1 MYIGKTRRK
10 YYNFLFLLEILR
22 YIVIFS
28 KLYLEKT
35 IMIQLAIY
43 CIANRKRGVMM
54 TIEEIL
60 AGESK
65 NVEFKENLPEK
76 SIKYMKSVV
85 AFANGT
91 GGKIIFGIA
100 DKTREVV
107 GFDKED
113 VFKKMD
119 AIANAVSDS
128 CEPAIIPDIT
138 LQTVGGKTVIVVEV
152 SEGRQRPYYIKALG
166 RDGGVYVRVAGT
178 TRLADEYMIK
188 ELLFEGSNRYYDQ
201 ALCTGLNVTDEDI
214 DVLCKAMKEQA
225 VKNARTEEQKAA
237 IKDVG
242 RQQLRSWGILIER
255 DGKDYPSNAFAIL
268 TGNGGLHVATQCG
281 VFKGTTKAVFVDRR
295 EYTGPLWEQIDEA
308 FQFVLRNIHLGATI
322 VGIYRQD
329 VYEIPPDAIRE
340 LIINAMVHRSYLDH
354 GTIQVAVYD
363 NRLEITSPGKLPM
376 GQTMERMKEGYSKI
390 RNEALAHAFAYMNLI
405 EHWGS
410 GIPRIIDKVKAAGL
424 REPEFIG
431 GEVDLRIN
439 IYRGQVDG
447 TVDLNDLNNAI
458 KVPDTIDKMPDSG
471 NEVPDKTE
479 TVPDTMGKMP
489 DSDNEVPDTTEKMP
503 DSEQEQQI
511 YKYVLENG
519 SITTAETVE
528 ILDVKHRRARA
539 VLLNMVKDGYL
550 RKEGAARSTIYV
562 KNTEGK

>member
-1 MYIGKTRRK
+1 
-10 YYNFLFLLEILR
+10 
-22 YIVIFS
+22 
-28 KLYLEKT
+28 
-35 IMIQLAIY
+35 
-43 CIANRKRGVMM
+43 M

-65 NVEFKENLPEK
+65 NVEFKENLPER

-91 GGKIIFGIA
+91 GGKIIFGIV
-100 DKTREVV
+100 DKTREVI

-119 AIANAVSDS
+119 AIANAVTDS

-138 LQTVGGKTVIVVEV
+138 LQTVEDKTVIVVEI

-188 ELLFEGSNRYYDQ
+188 ELMFEGSNRYFDQ
-201 ALCTGLNVTDEDI
+201 ALCTGLTISDEDI
-214 DVLCKAMKEQA
+214 DALCKAMKEQA
-225 VKNARTEEQKAA
+225 VKNAHNEEQKAS

-242 RQQLRSWGILIER
+242 RQQLRSWGVLIER
-255 DGKDYPSNAFAIL
+255 DGKDYPSNAYAIL
-268 TGNGGLHVATQCG
+268 TGCGGLHVAIQCG
-281 VFKGTTKAVFVDRR
+281 VFKGTTKEVFVDRR

-340 LIINAMVHRSYLDH
+340 LIINAVVHRSYLDH

-376 GQTMERMKEGYSKI
+376 GQTVERMKEGYSKI
-390 RNEALAHAFAYMNLI
+390 RNEALAHAFSYMNLI

-410 GIPRIIDKVKAAGL
+410 GIPRIIEKVKKAGL

-439 IYRGQVDG
+439 IYRGQINDNSDRNSG
-447 TVDLNDLNNAI
+447 LNDLNSAEKLPDSTLKVPNSAAEVPDNGEI
-458 KVPDTIDKMPDSG
+458 MPDRTEKVPDS
-471 NEVPDKTE
+471 
-479 TVPDTMGKMP
+479 TM
-489 DSDNEVPDTTEKMP
+489 KMP
-503 DSEQEQQI
+503 DSEQEQII
-511 YKYVLENG
+511 YKYVLENE
-519 SITTAETVE
+519 SITTKKVIE
-528 ILDVKHRRARA
+528 
-539 VLLNMVKDGYL
+539 LLNVKQRRSRAILQSMIEKGWL
-550 RKEGAARSTIYV
+550 KKTGAARSTVYV
-562 KNTEGK
+562 KNTEGR

>member
-1 MYIGKTRRK
+1 
-10 YYNFLFLLEILR
+10 
-22 YIVIFS
+22 
-28 KLYLEKT
+28 
-35 IMIQLAIY
+35 
-43 CIANRKRGVMM
+43 M

-65 NVEFKENLPEK
+65 NIEFKETLPEK

-119 AIANAVSDS
+119 AIANVVSDS
-128 CEPAIIPDIT
+128 CEPAIIPNIT
-138 LQTVGGKTVIVVEV
+138 LQTVDGKTVIVEEV
-152 SEGRQRPYYIKALG
+152 SE
-166 RDGGVYVRVAGT
+166 
-178 TRLADEYMIK
+178 
-188 ELLFEGSNRYYDQ
+188 
-201 ALCTGLNVTDEDI
+201 
-214 DVLCKAMKEQA
+214 
-225 VKNARTEEQKAA
+225 
-237 IKDVG
+237 G
-242 RQQLRSWGILIER
+242 RQQLRSWGVLIER
-255 DGKDYPSNAFAIL
+255 EGKDYPSNAFAIL
-268 TGNGGLHVATQCG
+268 TGNGGLHVTTQCG
-281 VFKGTTKAVFVDRR
+281 VFKGTTKAIFVDRR
-295 EYTGPLWEQIDEA
+295 EYTGPIWEQIDEA

-329 VYEIPPDAIRE
+329 IYEIPPDAIRE

-376 GQTMERMKEGYSKI
+376 GQTMERIKEGYSKI

-410 GIPRIIDKVKAAGL
+410 GIPRIIYKVKAAGL

-431 GEVDLRIN
+431 GKIDLRIN

-447 TVDLNDLNNAI
+447 TIVDLNDPNAAV
-458 KVPDTIDKMPDSG
+458 KPPVNRRETADKMPA
-471 NEVPDKTE
+471 N
-479 TVPDTMGKMP
+479 
-489 DSDNEVPDTTEKMP
+489 
-503 DSEQEQQI
+503 EQEQQI
-511 YKYVLENG
+511 YKYVSENVG
-519 SITTAETVE
+519 ITTAQAMKLLG
-528 ILDVKHRRARA
+528 IKQRRARE
-539 VLLNMVKDGYL
+539 VLVKMVENGWLK
-550 RKEGAARSTIYV
+550 KEGASRSTIYV
-562 KNTEGK
+562 KNTEGR

>member
-1 MYIGKTRRK
+1 
-10 YYNFLFLLEILR
+10 
-22 YIVIFS
+22 
-28 KLYLEKT
+28 
-35 IMIQLAIY
+35 
-43 CIANRKRGVMM
+43 M

-65 NVEFKENLPEK
+65 NVEFKESLPEK

-107 GFDKED
+107 GFSKED
-113 VFKKMD
+113 VFEKMD
-119 AIANAVSDS
+119 VIANAVSDS
-128 CEPAIIPDIT
+128 CEPAIIPDIS
-138 LQTVGGKTVIVVEV
+138 LQTIDGKTVIVVEV

-201 ALCTGLNVTDEDI
+201 ALCTGLNITDEDI

-225 VKNARTEEQKAA
+225 IKNAHTEEQKAS

-242 RQQLRSWGILIER
+242 RQQLRSWGVLIER

-268 TGNGGLHVATQCG
+268 TGNAGLHVATQCG

-295 EYTGPLWEQIDEA
+295 EYTGPLWEQIDDA

-439 IYRGQVDG
+439 IYRGQVETKDH
-447 TVDLNDLNNAI
+447 NDFINAN
-458 KVPDTIDKMPDSG
+458 KVPDAKG
-471 NEVPDKTE
+471 KVPNSADG
-479 TVPDTMGKMP
+479 VPDTVEKVP
-489 DSDNEVPDTTEKMP
+489 DSAEKMP
-503 DSEQEQQI
+503 DTMAKLPDNEQEQQI
-511 YKYVLENG
+511 FKYVLKNN
-519 SITTAETVE
+519 SITTAKAAE
-528 ILDVKHRRARA
+528 LLGVKQRRARA
-539 VLLNMVKDGYL
+539 VLMNMVESAYL

-562 KNTEGK
+562 KNTEGR

>member
-1 MYIGKTRRK
+1 
-10 YYNFLFLLEILR
+10 
-22 YIVIFS
+22 
-28 KLYLEKT
+28 
-35 IMIQLAIY
+35 MIQFAKHRV
-43 CIANRKRGVMM
+43 AKRERGVTM

-113 VFKKMD
+113 VFKKM
-119 AIANAVSDS
+119 
-128 CEPAIIPDIT
+128 
-138 LQTVGGKTVIVVEV
+138 
-152 SEGRQRPYYIKALG
+152 
-166 RDGGVYVRVAGT
+166 
-178 TRLADEYMIK
+178 
-188 ELLFEGSNRYYDQ
+188 
-201 ALCTGLNVTDEDI
+201 
-214 DVLCKAMKEQA
+214 
-225 VKNARTEEQKAA
+225 
-237 IKDVG
+237 
-242 RQQLRSWGILIER
+242 
-255 DGKDYPSNAFAIL
+255 
-268 TGNGGLHVATQCG
+268 
-281 VFKGTTKAVFVDRR
+281 
-295 EYTGPLWEQIDEA
+295 
-308 FQFVLRNIHLGATI
+308 
-322 VGIYRQD
+322 
-329 VYEIPPDAIRE
+329 DAIRE

-447 TVDLNDLNNAI
+447 TVDLNNAI
-458 KVPDTIDKMPDSG
+458 KVPDTIGKMPDSGNKVPDKTEIVPDNMKKMPDSG
-471 NEVPDKTE
+471 NEVPD
-479 TVPDTMGKMP
+479 
-489 DSDNEVPDTTEKMP
+489 TTEKIP
-503 DSEQEQQI
+503 DSEREQQI

-562 KNTEGK
+562 KNTEGR

>member
-1 MYIGKTRRK
+1 
-10 YYNFLFLLEILR
+10 
-22 YIVIFS
+22 
-28 KLYLEKT
+28 
-35 IMIQLAIY
+35 
-43 CIANRKRGVMM
+43 M

-119 AIANAVSDS
+119 AIANVVSDS
-128 CEPAIIPDIT
+128 CEPAIIPNIT
-138 LQTVGGKTVIVVEV
+138 LQTVDGKTVIVEEV
-152 SEGRQRPYYIKALG
+152 SE
-166 RDGGVYVRVAGT
+166 
-178 TRLADEYMIK
+178 
-188 ELLFEGSNRYYDQ
+188 
-201 ALCTGLNVTDEDI
+201 
-214 DVLCKAMKEQA
+214 
-225 VKNARTEEQKAA
+225 
-237 IKDVG
+237 G
-242 RQQLRSWGILIER
+242 RQQLRSWGVLIER
-255 DGKDYPSNAFAIL
+255 EGKDYPSNAFAIL
-268 TGNGGLHVATQCG
+268 TGNGGLHVTTQCG
-281 VFKGTTKAVFVDRR
+281 VFKGTTKAIFVDRR
-295 EYTGPLWEQIDEA
+295 EYTGPIWEQIDEA

-329 VYEIPPDAIRE
+329 IYEIPPDAIRE

-376 GQTMERMKEGYSKI
+376 GQTMERIKEGYSKI

-424 REPEFIG
+424 RGPEFIG
-431 GEVDLRIN
+431 GKIDLRIN

-447 TVDLNDLNNAI
+447 TIVDLNDPNAAV
-458 KVPDTIDKMPDSG
+458 KPPVNRRETADKMPA
-471 NEVPDKTE
+471 N
-479 TVPDTMGKMP
+479 
-489 DSDNEVPDTTEKMP
+489 
-503 DSEQEQQI
+503 EQEQQI
-511 YKYVLENG
+511 YKYVSENVG
-519 SITTAETVE
+519 ITTAQTMKLLGIKQRRTRE
-528 ILDVKHRRARA
+528 ILVK
-539 VLLNMVKDGYL
+539 MVENGWL
-550 RKEGAARSTIYV
+550 RKEGASRSTIYV
-562 KNTEGK
+562 KNTEGR

>member
-1 MYIGKTRRK
+1 
-10 YYNFLFLLEILR
+10 
-22 YIVIFS
+22 
-28 KLYLEKT
+28 
-35 IMIQLAIY
+35 
-43 CIANRKRGVMM
+43 M

-128 CEPAIIPDIT
+128 CEPAIIPNIT
-138 LQTVGGKTVIVVEV
+138 LQTVDGKTVIVEEV
-152 SEGRQRPYYIKALG
+152 SE
-166 RDGGVYVRVAGT
+166 
-178 TRLADEYMIK
+178 
-188 ELLFEGSNRYYDQ
+188 
-201 ALCTGLNVTDEDI
+201 
-214 DVLCKAMKEQA
+214 
-225 VKNARTEEQKAA
+225 
-237 IKDVG
+237 G
-242 RQQLRSWGILIER
+242 RQQLRSWGVLIER
-255 DGKDYPSNAFAIL
+255 EGKDYPSNAFAIL
-268 TGNGGLHVATQCG
+268 TGNGGLHVTTQCG
-281 VFKGTTKAVFVDRR
+281 VFKGTTKAIFVDRR
-295 EYTGPLWEQIDEA
+295 EYTGPIWEQIDEA

-329 VYEIPPDAIRE
+329 IYEIPPDAIRE

-376 GQTMERMKEGYSKI
+376 GQTMERIKEGYSKI

-410 GIPRIIDKVKAAGL
+410 GIPRIIYKVKAAGL

-431 GEVDLRIN
+431 GKIDLRIN

-447 TVDLNDLNNAI
+447 TIVDLNDPNAAV
-458 KVPDTIDKMPDSG
+458 KPPVNRRETADKMPA
-471 NEVPDKTE
+471 N
-479 TVPDTMGKMP
+479 
-489 DSDNEVPDTTEKMP
+489 
-503 DSEQEQQI
+503 EQEQQI
-511 YKYVLENG
+511 YKYVSENVG
-519 SITTAETVE
+519 ITTAQAMKLLG
-528 ILDVKHRRARA
+528 IKQRRARE
-539 VLLNMVKDGYL
+539 VLVKMVENGWLK
-550 RKEGAARSTIYV
+550 KEGASRSTIYV
-562 KNTEGK
+562 KNTEGR

>member
-1 MYIGKTRRK
+1 
-10 YYNFLFLLEILR
+10 
-22 YIVIFS
+22 
-28 KLYLEKT
+28 
-35 IMIQLAIY
+35 
-43 CIANRKRGVMM
+43 M

-119 AIANAVSDS
+119 AIANVVSDS
-128 CEPAIIPDIT
+128 CEPAIIPNIT
-138 LQTVGGKTVIVVEV
+138 LQTVDGKTVIVEEV
-152 SEGRQRPYYIKALG
+152 SE
-166 RDGGVYVRVAGT
+166 
-178 TRLADEYMIK
+178 
-188 ELLFEGSNRYYDQ
+188 
-201 ALCTGLNVTDEDI
+201 
-214 DVLCKAMKEQA
+214 
-225 VKNARTEEQKAA
+225 
-237 IKDVG
+237 G
-242 RQQLRSWGILIER
+242 RQQLRSWGVLIER
-255 DGKDYPSNAFAIL
+255 EGKDYPSNAFAIL
-268 TGNGGLHVATQCG
+268 TGNGGLHVTTQCG
-281 VFKGTTKAVFVDRR
+281 VFKGTTKAIFVDRR
-295 EYTGPLWEQIDEA
+295 EYTGPIWEQIDEA

-322 VGIYRQD
+322 VGIYWQD
-329 VYEIPPDAIRE
+329 IYEIPPDAIRE

-376 GQTMERMKEGYSKI
+376 GQTMERIKEGYSKI

-410 GIPRIIDKVKAAGL
+410 GIPRIIYKVKAAGL

-431 GEVDLRIN
+431 GKIDLRIN

-447 TVDLNDLNNAI
+447 TIVDLNDPNAAV
-458 KVPDTIDKMPDSG
+458 KPPVNRRETADKMPA
-471 NEVPDKTE
+471 N
-479 TVPDTMGKMP
+479 
-489 DSDNEVPDTTEKMP
+489 
-503 DSEQEQQI
+503 EQEQQI
-511 YKYVLENG
+511 YKYVSENVG
-519 SITTAETVE
+519 ITTAQAMKLLG
-528 ILDVKHRRARA
+528 IKQRRAREIL
-539 VLLNMVKDGYL
+539 VKMVENGWLK
-550 RKEGAARSTIYV
+550 KEGASRSTIYV
-562 KNTEGK
+562 KNTEGR